1 MTRAFAFI
9 VWGMIFLIGLG
20 VLLLRFLHPAEMR
33 AVAVRQMRLN
43 HLILP
48 ADLQSSDQRAQFI
61 GRYTR
66 SNIVAGQILSA
77 NDISSVPLLATD
89 REPLFAVPIQ
99 QDLVTTGGVD
109 VAAAGKICNKD
120 QPIGDA
126 HVVALFC
133 TVLQE
138 TRPCMALVSSSSDVG
153 PKLKPAESIFLS
165 ACGSTNPT
173 APGSDK
179 GKDSEVPP
187 PAAKAVLVT
196 RNFTVF
202 GTGPKVDFSELA
214 KEIVDASLKAGPD
227 QVGEVIQGFGDG
239 IDAAK
244 KRVDLAPALM
254 DLYQKVGPQQP
265 SVQPL
270 PSGTLLDKRV
280 NFEFNSTQ
288 LERGTV
294 DALGQLVEKV
304 RADRADILI
313 EGHADGVGS
322 PAYNQ
327 QLSQRRAD
335 AVKEFLYEKGV
346 PANQMH
352 TYGYGQGYFWLPYAP
367 ADAANRRVRIT
378 ECTVAG
384 EDRCRSAPTVGPRSA
399 QVGSH

>member
-9 VWGMIFLIGLG
+9 VWGVIFLIGLS
-20 VLLLRFLHPAEMR
+20 VLLFRFLHPAEMR

-48 ADLQSSDQRAQFI
+48 ADLQSSDQRVQLI

-89 REPLFAVPIQ
+89 REPLFAVPIH

-109 VAAAGKICNKD
+109 VATAGKICNKD

-138 TRPCMALVSSSSDVG
+138 TRPCMVLVSSNFDLG
-153 PKLKPAESIFLS
+153 PKLKPAESIFLP

-179 GKDSEVPP
+179 GKESEAPP
-187 PAAKAVLVT
+187 PAPKAVLVT
-196 RNFTVF
+196 RNFTVLS
-202 GTGPKVDFSELA
+202 TGSKVDFSELA
-214 KEIVDASLKAGPD
+214 KGIVQASLKAGPD
-227 QVGEVIQGFGDG
+227 QIREVIQGFGDG
-239 IDAAK
+239 IHAAK
-244 KRVDLAPALM
+244 NGIDLASALI
-254 DLYQKVGPQQP
+254 DLYRKIGPQH
-265 SVQPL
+265 QPL
-270 PSGTLLDKRV
+270 QPPSGVLLDKQV
-280 NFEFNSTQ
+280 NFEINSTE

-294 DALGQLVEKV
+294 DALSQLAEKV
-304 RADRADILI
+304 RADSADILI

-322 PAYNQ
+322 PAYNR

-346 PANQMH
+346 PDNQMH

-384 EDRCRSAPTVGPRSA
+384 QDRCRSAPPVEPRSA
-399 QVGSH
+399 RVGSH